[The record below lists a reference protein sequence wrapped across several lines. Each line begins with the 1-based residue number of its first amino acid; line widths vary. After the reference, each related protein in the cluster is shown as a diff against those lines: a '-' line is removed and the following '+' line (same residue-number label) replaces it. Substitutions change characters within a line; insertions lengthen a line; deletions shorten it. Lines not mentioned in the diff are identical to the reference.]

1 MKKTLIAIALLLSA
15 KAYSQ
20 VTPEWKAPVEGTPT
34 SIYFHNFTQTPIVET
49 SKFYYGLSA
58 SNKKIAWTIKKS
70 EAMNAMQTA
79 RTASALTGSSDVTE
93 GMNLEQYYE
102 IPYTQFANINNNI
115 VDIST
120 GDILLGE
127 GNNPIKALNSNHL
140 IPELNILLLNVKD
153 ADGSTKL
160 YAVDIAASKVLWG
173 TKLAEA
179 SATKDAMKFVEK
191 GFVVKI
197 DLFKPDINGSNDI
210 VYNNNGKLTLI
221 NSKTGAIMWENDC
234 NPGTFFLNEDQS
246 KIIVVVRPSGLSSMT
261 VPKPFGKKVLA
272 IDATTG
278 KNLWSE
284 PTELEGTYKM
294 YKFLS
299 KNEILLAYN
308 NGINLYDITTG
319 KKIWKKDFE
328 TPNLKSVEDAK
339 EGLGLQYGNKI
350 MVINPKT
357 GQKVW
362 KKPIELEGVDEN
374 AEFEPLSKVY
384 PNSLVIVA
392 PEYISAYDKATGK
405 RKWSKG
411 IDKGARVGFDDSNN
425 KILVVSRKQ
434 VFLFNPDTQQKAPK
448 AIDVKIE
455 NPEEIVG
462 FEVKPNGYFIYG
474 QKEYMLIG
482 KDGELVTAKV
492 FNQLKGKRGANAA
505 LLAASIATGIMGAEV
520 TTTSG
525 DGQEMTSGLFMD
537 AESAKGFQEMS
548 AKQSEFRNQLKEN
561 DKQRRAVRSDE
572 NNAYFVKGESANDA
586 TVVSMVVVEKNTGKE
601 VNSINFSTDRD
612 VVFEIDFNSGMLYFI
627 EKGQLNSVR
636 L

>member
-1 MKKTLIAIALLLSA
+1 MKKTLIAIALLLA
-15 KAYSQ
+15 TKTYSQ
-20 VTPEWKAPVEGTPT
+20 VTPEWKTPVEGTPS

-49 SKFYYGLSA
+49 SKFYYGV
-58 SNKKIAWTIKKS
+58 NPTDKKITWTIKKS
-70 EAMNAMQTA
+70 DAMAAMQAA
-79 RTASALTGSSDVTE
+79 RTASALSGSDDVTQ

-115 VDIST
+115 VDISS
-120 GDILLGE
+120 GAIILGE
-127 GNNPIKALNSNHL
+127 GNNPIKALNSNHI

-160 YAVDIAASKVLWG
+160 YALDIASSKILWG

-179 SATKDAMKFVEK
+179 SATKDALKFVEK

-197 DLFKPDINGSNDI
+197 DLFTPAINGSKDI

-221 NSKTGAIMWENDC
+221 NSKTGAIIWENDC
-234 NPGTFFLNEDQS
+234 NPGTFFLNEDQT
-246 KIIVVVRPSGLSSMT
+246 KIIVINRPSSLSSMA
-261 VPKPFGKKVLA
+261 VPKPFGKKVMA
-272 IDATTG
+272 IDAATG
-278 KNLWSE
+278 KNLWAE
-284 PTELEGTYKM
+284 QVELEGTYKM

-299 KNEILLAYN
+299 KNEVLLAYN
-308 NGINLYDITTG
+308 NGINLYDITSG
-319 KKIWKKDFE
+319 KKMWKKDFE
-328 TPNLKSVEDAK
+328 TPNLKTVDDAK

-374 AEFEPLSKVY
+374 AEYEPLSKVY

-425 KILVVSRKQ
+425 KILVVSKKQ
-434 VFLFNPDTQQKAPK
+434 VFLFNPDNQTKAPK

-462 FEVKPNGYFIYG
+462 YEVKPNGYFIFG
-474 QKEYMLIG
+474 QKEYMLVS
-482 KDGELVTAKV
+482 KEGELVTSKV

-505 LLAASIATGIMGAEV
+505 LLAASIASGVMGAEV

-525 DGQEMTSGLFMD
+525 DGQESTSGLFVD
-537 AESAKGFQEMS
+537 AETAKGFQEMS
-548 AKQSEFRNQLKEN
+548 AKQSEFRNQLKDN

-572 NNAYFVKGESANDA
+572 NNAYFVKGENANNA
-586 TVVSMVVVEKNTGKE
+586 TVISMVVVEKNSGKE
-601 VNSINFSTDRD
+601 VKTIDFSSDRD
-612 VVFEIDFNSGMLYFI
+612 VVFEIDFNNGMLYYI
-627 EKGQLNSVR
+627 EKGEFSTVKL
-636 L
+636 